1 MSKKCLRIIVEVLNG
16 GHGIIMTTELKSKIM
31 QEVTIA
37 EAARCLG
44 MSIDSIRR
52 RIAKG
57 ELNAHKV
64 PSPHGEIY
72 MVEIPEDALPV
83 AETNNE
89 EKPDSA
95 ATIDA
100 MLKTISVLENELD
113 ARRREVQELHVL
125 LQQAQKQLP
134 PGKTE
139 NTAAEAPQKVSW
151 WKKLFSSSEKAKA

>member
-1 MSKKCLRIIVEVLNG
+1 
-16 GHGIIMTTELKSKIM
+16 MTTELKSKTV

-72 MVEIPEDALPV
+72 MVEIPENALP
-83 AETNNE
+83 AETNE
-89 EKPDSA
+89 EKIDSG

-139 NTAAEAPQKVSW
+139 NKAAEAAQKVSW
-151 WKKLFSSSEKAKA
+151 WKKLFGSPEKAKA

>member
-1 MSKKCLRIIVEVLNG
+1 
-16 GHGIIMTTELKSKIM
+16 M

-37 EAARCLG
+37 EAAKCLG
-44 MSIDSIRR
+44 KSIDSIRR

-57 ELNAHKV
+57 ELKARKV

-72 MVEIPEDALPV
+72 LVALPDDAAPAAPSPEDKQDNTV
-83 AETNNE
+83 AVE
-89 EKPDSA
+89 
-95 ATIDA
+95 A
-100 MLKTISVLENELD
+100 MRKTISILETELE

-139 NTAAEAPQKVSW
+139 NPSEESPVKVSW
-151 WKKLFSSSEKAKA
+151 WRRLIQRGKH

>member
-1 MSKKCLRIIVEVLNG
+1 
-16 GHGIIMTTELKSKIM
+16 MTTELKSKTM
-31 QEVTIA
+31 QEVNIA

-72 MVEIPEDALPV
+72 LVEIPEDAIP
-83 AETNNE
+83 APEANE
-89 EKPDSA
+89 EKEDSA

-100 MLKTISVLENELD
+100 MLKTISILETELD

-139 NTAAEAPQKVSW
+139 NKAAEAPKKVAW
-151 WKKLFSSSEKAKA
+151 WKKLFNSPEKVKA

>member
-1 MSKKCLRIIVEVLNG
+1 
-16 GHGIIMTTELKSKIM
+16 MTTEVKNKPV

-52 RIAKG
+52 RIAKN

-72 MVEIPEDALPV
+72 MVEIPEGALP
-83 AETNNE
+83 APEANE
-89 EKPDSA
+89 EKADST

-139 NTAAEAPQKVSW
+139 NKAAETPKKVAW
-151 WKKLFSSSEKAKA
+151 WKRIFTANTTKKE

>member
-1 MSKKCLRIIVEVLNG
+1 
-16 GHGIIMTTELKSKIM
+16 MTTELKSKTT

-72 MVEIPEDALPV
+72 MVEIPENALP
-83 AETNNE
+83 AETNE
-89 EKPDSA
+89 EKIDSA

-134 PGKTE
+134 PGKAE

-151 WKKLFSSSEKAKA
+151 WKKLFGSPEKAKA

>member
-1 MSKKCLRIIVEVLNG
+1 
-16 GHGIIMTTELKSKIM
+16 MTTELKSKTM

-72 MVEIPEDALPV
+72 MVEIPEDALPSP
-83 AETNNE
+83 ETND
-89 EKPDSA
+89 EKIDST

-139 NTAAEAPQKVSW
+139 NKAAEPHQKVSW
-151 WKKLFSSSEKAKA
+151 WKKLFSSTEKAKA

>member
-1 MSKKCLRIIVEVLNG
+1 
-16 GHGIIMTTELKSKIM
+16 M

-37 EAARCLG
+37 EAAKRLG

-52 RIAKG
+52 RIAKE
-57 ELNAHKV
+57 ELKARKV

-72 MVEIPEDALPV
+72 MIELPDDIAAPPAAEDKDKEDNPV
-83 AETNNE
+83 ALE
-89 EKPDSA
+89 
-95 ATIDA
+95 A
-100 MLKTISVLENELD
+100 MRKTIAILENELE

-139 NTAAEAPQKVSW
+139 EKPAETVKAEAPKKVSW
-151 WKKLFSSSEKAKA
+151 WQRMFGGKRDQVS

>member
-1 MSKKCLRIIVEVLNG
+1 
-16 GHGIIMTTELKSKIM
+16 M

-37 EAARCLG
+37 EAAKCLG
-44 MSIDSIRR
+44 KSTDSIRR

-57 ELNAHKV
+57 ELKSHKV

-72 MVEIPEDALPV
+72 LVELPDDATPNPSISEDKEDNPI
-83 AETNNE
+83 
-89 EKPDSA
+89 
-95 ATIDA
+95 TIEA
-100 MLKTISVLENELD
+100 MRKTISILETELE

-139 NTAAEAPQKVSW
+139 SPAEDSAPKVSW
-151 WKKLFSSSEKAKA
+151 WRRLIPWSKH

>member
-1 MSKKCLRIIVEVLNG
+1 V
-16 GHGIIMTTELKSKIM
+16 

-52 RIAKG
+52 RIAKN
-57 ELNAHKV
+57 ELKARKV
-64 PSPHGEIY
+64 PSSHGEIY
-72 MVEIPEDALPV
+72 LVELPDDAIPATATP
-83 AETNNE
+83 AAE
-89 EKPDSA
+89 EKEENTVA
-95 ATIDA
+95 IEA
-100 MLKTISVLENELD
+100 MRQTISILETELE

-139 NTAAEAPQKVSW
+139 EAKEETPITQRQVKLSW
-151 WKKLFSSSEKAKA
+151 WGRLFTRKKPSES

>member
-1 MSKKCLRIIVEVLNG
+1 
-16 GHGIIMTTELKSKIM
+16 M

-37 EAARCLG
+37 EAAKCLS

-57 ELNAHKV
+57 ELKARKV

-72 MVEIPEDALPV
+72 LVELPDDVTPATDV
-83 AETNNE
+83 AEVGDAKE
-89 EKPDSA
+89 ENVEA
-95 ATIDA
+95 LEA
-100 MLKTISVLENELD
+100 MKKTIAILETELD

-134 PGKTE
+134 PGKPEEKKVEPSTVVP
-139 NTAAEAPQKVSW
+139 AKVSW
-151 WKKLFSSSEKAKA
+151 WKKMFGSPKK

>member
-1 MSKKCLRIIVEVLNG
+1 
-16 GHGIIMTTELKSKIM
+16 MTTELKTKPV
-31 QEVTIA
+31 QAVTIA

-72 MVEIPEDALPV
+72 MVEIPEDALP
-83 AETNNE
+83 APEANE
-89 EKPDSA
+89 EKEDSA

-100 MLKTISVLENELD
+100 MLKTISILETELD

-125 LQQAQKQLP
+125 LQQAQKHCLP
-134 PGKTE
+134 VK
-139 NTAAEAPQKVSW
+139 QKIKPPKRP
-151 WKKLFSSSEKAKA
+151 KK

>member
-1 MSKKCLRIIVEVLNG
+1 
-16 GHGIIMTTELKSKIM
+16 M

-52 RIAKG
+52 RIAKN
-57 ELNAHKV
+57 ELKARKV

-72 MVEIPEDALPV
+72 LVELPDDAVP
-83 AETNNE
+83 A
-89 EKPDSA
+89 PDPA
-95 ATIDA
+95 ATGEKEDNTVAIEA
-100 MLKTISVLENELD
+100 MRKTISILEIELE

-134 PGKTE
+134 AGKTE
-139 NTAAEAPQKVSW
+139 DAKEEAPVKVPW
-151 WKKLFSSSEKAKA
+151 WRRLFSRKKQ

>member
-1 MSKKCLRIIVEVLNG
+1 
-16 GHGIIMTTELKSKIM
+16 M

-37 EAARCLG
+37 EAAKCLG

-52 RIAKG
+52 RIAKE
-57 ELNAHKV
+57 ELKARKV

-72 MVEIPEDALPV
+72 LVEIPDDAVPTKEV
-83 AETNNE
+83 AEEKE
-89 EKPDSA
+89 ENTVA
-95 ATIDA
+95 LEA
-100 MLKTISVLENELD
+100 MRKTISVLETELD

-139 NTAAEAPQKVSW
+139 NTTQETPAKVSW
-151 WKKLFSSSEKAKA
+151 WRRLITRKKK